1 MSLSRQGI
9 IKLCS
14 AAILLPISSSS
25 FAQIV
30 FGPGAA
36 QQVPVMSPLM
46 TITLGLLVLF
56 LVAKLLK
63 DKGFGKSA
71 MTVGGM
77 GLLAAISAGG
87 YQWVPAVQAGSPVNS
102 LTISDGTINSS
113 RAVASGTNV
122 YQNTSGVTLKVIS
135 ITGCNTPSSTLMM
148 PLCTVNLSVPTGTSC
163 ELTCL

>member
-14 AAILLPISSSS
+14 TAILLPISSSS

-30 FGPGAA
+30 FGPGAP
-36 QQVPVMSPLM
+36 QQVPAMSPLM
-46 TITLGLLVLF
+46 TITLALLVLF
-56 LVAKLLK
+56 VVAKLLK

-87 YQWVPAVQAGSPVNS
+87 YQWAPQAQAGNPIITVTNS
-102 LTISDGTINSS
+102 TANAS
-113 RAVASGTNV
+113 RAMVTG
-122 YQNTSGVTLKVIS
+122 QNIYHNASGVTLKVIS
-135 ITGCNTPSSTLMM
+135 ITGCPMPTASFE
-148 PLCTVNLSVPTGTSC
+148 PLCTVNLSVATGNRC
-163 ELTCL
+163 ELTCP

>member
-30 FGPGAA
+30 FGPGAP
-36 QQVPVMSPLM
+36 QQVPAMSPLM
-46 TITLGLLVLF
+46 TITLALLVLF
-56 LVAKLLK
+56 VVAKLLK

-87 YQWVPAVQAGSPVNS
+87 YQWVPAAEASNVAISVTNS
-102 LTISDGTINSS
+102 AANSS
-113 RAVASGTNV
+113 HVVLSG
-122 YQNTSGVTLKVIS
+122 QNIYNNNSGVTLKVIS
-135 ITGCNTPSSTLMM
+135 INACAMQTASLQ
-148 PLCTVNLSVPTGTSC
+148 PLCTVNLNVATGSSC
-163 ELTCL
+163 EITC

>member
-14 AAILLPISSSS
+14 AVVLLPISSSS

-30 FGPGAA
+30 FGPGGA

-46 TITLGLLVLF
+46 TITLALLVLF
-56 LVAKLLK
+56 IVAKLLK

-71 MTVGGM
+71 MTIGGM

-87 YQWVPAVQAGSPVNS
+87 YQWVPAAQAGGPVNS
-102 LTISDGTINSS
+102 ISVIDNAINSS
-113 RAVASGTNV
+113 HAVASGTNV
-122 YQNTSGVTLKVIS
+122 YTNNSGVTLKVIS
-135 ITGCNTPSSTLMM
+135 ITGCTTLPMVTM
-148 PLCTVNLSVPTGTSC
+148 EPLCTVNLSVPTATKC
-163 ELTCL
+163 ELTCM